1 MEWCETQ
8 GDRLILCGGLA
19 DVPRG
24 SILERYEAPSSL
36 LLSPSSHVS
45 DVTDEAEQDL
55 SQMVLSGSRRGGK
68 GKEEEEV
75 EGP

>member
-1 MEWCETQ
+1 MWS
-8 GDRLILCGGLA
+8 GGLA

-55 SQMVLSGSRRGGK
+55 SQMVLTGSRRGERGRRR
-68 GKEEEEV
+68 KEE
-75 EGP
+75 GP